1 MSLSFSFL
9 PLCYILKL
17 NFRDK
22 NDKNSLLKLP
32 KEKSYDDLL
41 YLGFYLLELSRIFLV
56 SIHIMIG
63 SNTNF

>member
-9 PLCYILKL
+9 PLCCILKL